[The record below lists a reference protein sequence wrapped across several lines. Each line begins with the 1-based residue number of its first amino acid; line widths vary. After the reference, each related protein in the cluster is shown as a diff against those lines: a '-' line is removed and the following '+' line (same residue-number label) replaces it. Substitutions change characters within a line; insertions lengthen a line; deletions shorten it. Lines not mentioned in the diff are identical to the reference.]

1 MTHPEPPAPLN
12 ACYLHKHRSAT
23 GRCSGCD
30 RPICTRC
37 TGFAEM
43 NPVCPACGDDVA
55 GRVRRRRAGW
65 VLVAVGAA
73 AGVVGAVG
81 FVVSGALKSRDEAA
95 RAAVAD
101 ARAALDREAPDEA
114 KAAFER
120 ALSADRDNASAL
132 AGLGLLAYEAGDLQT
147 ALTHLKH
154 ARAAGDR
161 SAAVTDALTSI
172 AASGFGT
179 GGGGERDSTLR
190 GTRDAEARAR
200 AARATAAEAEAQ
212 AAAAEARARTAAAG
226 AAAQRAAA
234 EAEAHAARAAALSA
248 RRAEQAAE
256 AEEATARAAEARA
269 RSAAAG
275 EAIDAA
281 CPLPT
286 VARGNSLLVDVALD
300 GHPARLVLDTGATAT
315 VLTRRAAEA
324 AGLEID
330 DENRRTAST
339 ANGVAE
345 FSPAVVGWLSIGDR
359 GVRDLPV
366 ATCDACDAIGADGL
380 LGVDVLR
387 ALRVRVD
394 LPTQSAHFA
403 DCE

>member
-1 MTHPEPPAPLN
+1 
-12 ACYLHKHRSAT
+12 
-23 GRCSGCD
+23 
-30 RPICTRC
+30 
-37 TGFAEM
+37 M

-55 GRVRRRRAGW
+55 GRVRRQRLAWMLLG
-65 VLVAVGAA
+65 VGAA
-73 AGVVGAVG
+73 AAVIG
-81 FVVSGALKSRDEAA
+81 SVAFVVTSALESRKADA
-95 RAAVAD
+95 RAAVAE

-120 ALSADRDNASAL
+120 ALSTDRNNASAL
-132 AGLGLLAYEAGDLQT
+132 AGLGLLAYEAGDLQA

-161 SAAVTDALTSI
+161 SAAVTDALSSI
-172 AASGFGT
+172 AASGFT
-179 GGGGERDSTLR
+179 QAERDPSLR
-190 GTRDAEARAR
+190 DAREAEARAR
-200 AARATAAEAEAQ
+200 AARATAAAAEAQ
-212 AAAAEARARTAAAG
+212 ADAAEARARTAAAG

-234 EAEAHAARAAALSA
+234 EAEAHAARAAALAA
-248 RRAEQAAE
+248 RRAEKAAA
-256 AEEATARAAEARA
+256 AEEATARLAEARA
-269 RSAAAG
+269 RAATAG
-275 EAIDAA
+275 EALDAT

-286 VARGNSLLVDVALD
+286 VARGNSLLVDVTLD
-300 GHPARLVLDTGATAT
+300 GHRARLVLDTGATAT
-315 VLTRRAAEA
+315 VLTRRTAEA

-339 ANGVAE
+339 ANGIAE
-345 FSPAVVGWLSIGDR
+345 FSPAVVGWLGIGDR
-359 GVRDLPV
+359 GIRDLPV

-394 LPTQSAHFA
+394 LPAHAAYFS